1 MSSTKCYIPQRGIDD
16 KIAEQLGYDSTTKK
30 GAFTPYRIATLR
42 GMYDSDSSNKQP
54 LDTSDINKATKQLI
68 EYRQKI
74 AKKNAK
80 RMNAAGSNLAG
91 SYKKMKIA
99 FTTTERFNRVNMI
112 ATMFSEILDQVQKSN
127 PGLSRSIILRG
138 FDSNGRHVGG
148 EFAIFETIYDRLMD
162 RQAMYMSLPNSAG
175 VNQAASISTVLE
187 NWDAITSFTRMRLRD
202 TEGIRIGNTLEYVD
216 EANLDNF
223 GDNDI
228 SNLFQAEEST
238 RESWQETSDMQ
249 SAFGSIGQQVRR
261 LLGSLP
267 QYEVVD
273 EETGKVGVQRDD
285 LGFPIMIDPVK
296 AHQSLMEL
304 LRGITSEREMMNA
317 LIDKKGNPKQ
327 VWLIPVIQQL
337 KTNPELRTQ
346 FFTDFKK
353 NFQPYS
359 IIFEDKTTSRNGIRN
374 FKTKVLN
381 RVSDLLGGVFSTR
394 ITLGKT
400 LSDNSVYGANGNIN
414 WANLNKVR
422 ANVLEWLKEDEPQQ
436 SIAGQKVYGGK
447 AAKFYQRG
455 GSQIERRNFLVE
467 SSRAL
472 GIDID
477 ADTADRIMANSKDL
491 RNYTRNLLELVT
503 KGIDATL
510 LKDELEK
517 MANNQSLEDKK
528 YKALVNK
535 KVGQMSKVGAIKEKV
550 DKLNTLITKNREGLR
565 LDSRVRHKDGNGNSI
580 SLFSNVNPS
589 YMGDKLEK
597 IASYV
602 KANDKVGLKTF
613 LQNEYL
619 NSSFF
624 MDGGRILNKWVEELY
639 NACNDSKPLED
650 SFVAKFT
657 YQRFLGTSDVSFENF
672 TSKQHA
678 VDMLTEYFSDRQLSK
693 SADTALY
700 PVFILGDS
708 GVSKFIRAKRYEAK
722 ELLDGFYNV
731 YRQELRRQQLVKATN
746 EWLKNG
752 DKNGRNQSYKLV
764 DNYSK
769 TENNFSTLQFLND
782 DYKASDG
789 TIGKYSKMLGE
800 NPTESTVKKV
810 IQEYMKDAVAD
821 FKNSL
826 KSLGVLEYKEVKGKD
841 KDGKETSTKKY
852 VYLDREA
859 KDESSLDKVLADY
872 YWNTKFATIQQL
884 QMMTVDPSFYKG
896 TKDLQKR
903 YKEIHAPGSVLSVD
917 AIDPYNNGAKYS
929 EDGIETCVYFDDISV
944 DTSTTD
950 KEFMKAIAAHHGEDS
965 KVYQAYKDN
974 TLTDG
979 QGYRTL
985 RSYRKVMGMAGKW
998 TKEMQQAYEAIES
1011 IKARYGDAEI
1021 PTKELAT
1028 IAAMSVVFQPIKPY
1042 MFTHEQLGVTTN
1054 DKQIIPVQH
1063 KYAEAVLIPE
1073 LLPKGSKLR
1082 DMANWMDKNK
1092 VDLVGSTKIV
1102 KVGGFGSTD
1111 ISTVKDAAG
1120 LEEALNKG
1128 FVHQLDYKDYRIQTN
1143 VPEHI
1148 NASQLFGTQ
1157 VRKLIMA
1164 GTIKYDR
1171 NGKLIE
1177 DYHYESYVGGN
1188 KVNLGG
1194 KRGVVRLNGRN
1205 LVAFYNS
1212 LIVANILE
1220 SFDKFSE
1227 NIGDPKILSDKLI
1240 QSIINNS
1247 RESQDN
1253 MLAYGL
1259 DEEDDFSLPLFEG
1272 ALEHDSSAMLLSI
1285 FKKLVNK
1292 QAIKGGSLIQASA
1305 MGIKGYEED
1314 GGLHCITDDDNN
1326 IIAAECEIP
1335 FDFSY
1340 EEPYKDI
1347 DGKIK
1352 YRTVELAYEDYC
1364 NPDGTMIMSED
1375 GVTPKLEKMLPKST
1389 SLVAYRIPTER
1400 DYSMINL
1407 KVTRFSHKTAG
1418 GTIKVPAQW
1427 TTIAGFDFD
1436 IDKLYLM
1443 RREYRNSKSS
1453 FKENELTDAILG
1465 QFGHSKL
1472 AKDVMSTLNF
1482 EEYDYTKSPLE
1493 NSRAARNNMLIDL
1506 IQARLSDKETFMQR
1520 TTPGGFADAS
1530 RAARMLR
1537 ELTFGKLDGIITGR
1551 KGPGNSHIPWSRYS
1565 NNSYEVSSA
1574 GDKRFSALTA
1584 TFNPNTLIEGVD
1596 VGGKTIE
1603 YVYQNIIKKS
1613 GKGKSPAL
1621 TSRLNLNPTNVS
1633 EDKRLLR
1640 KEEVI
1645 KAYGNPISY
1654 NTSDGVITVTFEKGQ
1669 LEVIPYAGII
1679 KDSKGSYLGNK
1690 DINYF
1695 VGALK
1700 VVEDLAGGKENFSYT
1715 EGYLP
1720 LWQKWASQNSQLMQ
1734 ELRVKAQGKTLTD
1747 KFASTKVSQARA
1759 LSEILSKDSSTK
1771 EVSTNSIV
1779 NWEELNRRIEEK
1791 EKDPEPN
1798 YDPSDPMTI
1807 ITYNQ
1812 QNQVAGKLIGIF
1824 ANQNTNHA
1832 FASLMKKFVLKSPIE
1847 FAGHTASQGYG
1858 YDFLHAPQGVDTDL
1872 NVAELLAASVDAVK
1886 DPILNFL
1893 NLNTTTANAG
1903 AILARL
1909 GYNFQEIGVLFNQP
1923 IVKEICNYIGNNN
1936 SDVNTAI
1943 LEMLSRYTKDSE
1955 LPELEDNLSMDEL
1968 VKNILNYRALGE
1980 KAMANEKFIKGQ
1992 LQVLKLFSNITNVAD
2007 EVSNF
2012 IRSSKFTAS
2021 NAVGSTFGDLYA
2033 QQLKVAN
2040 YINRFENGGK
2050 SLLVDMEVSDFPV
2063 SIIKPINSHKE
2074 ALTMSKEEY
2083 MASVV
2088 DNPFAYEQAMFDMNR
2103 KALTKLNKYFPYG
2116 TLLYQRARDVLSDV
2130 ASFGLDAETIN
2141 NVHSDLLVYL
2151 LANEEHSDFNG
2162 ELPKNDTGNG
2172 HMSSREYYNNYFA
2185 RDLFNYLEANPELKT
2200 MPIFQYMIFN
2210 TNEENDNVSMNV
2222 QGIGGLAPY
2231 QREAIKDS
2239 WSELNE
2245 KYPQI
2250 AKDLFLYNYFKLG
2263 FVFSPMAFMNLAPT
2277 SVKQSIKVPNESNPN
2292 RTYSDYLKE
2301 IQSGAIMTDTNEF
2314 AKQFILNH
2322 LDNRRFV
2329 YEAKSKMVL
2338 DYLAQNDAYKS
2349 GIANH
2354 SFTIDIME
2362 ASKKNEKLER
2372 VFVIK
2377 KEKDEGNVFYTFRPV
2392 IKVGN
2397 DIFMIA
2403 DSGIGFAKSTVPVA
2417 KYVKVESL
2425 GTKGKSLQYHSA
2437 NATTYA
2443 NTETED
2449 KFVEGNT
2456 SEEPII
2462 EQNSFD
2468 RAVALDTLAKEYTDA
2483 LAAKGV
2489 VDEQGQPY
2497 SINDVRTMLEN
2508 TISDDKELETM
2519 VSDLREACRKDGVLM
2534 LDDEGNMLKGC

>member
-16 KIAEQLGYDSTTKK
+16 KIAEQLGYNPTTKK
-30 GAFTPYRIATLR
+30 GAFTPYRVATLR

-91 SYKKMKIA
+91 SYKKMKTA
-99 FTTTERFNRVNMI
+99 LTAAERFNRVNMV

-127 PGLSRSIILRG
+127 PGLSRAVILKG
-138 FDSNGRHVGG
+138 FNSNGRHVGG

-162 RQAMYMSLPNSAG
+162 RQAMYMSLPNNAG
-175 VNQAASISTVLE
+175 VDQATAIRTVLE
-187 NWDAITSFTRMRLRD
+187 NWDAVTSFIRMKLRD

-228 SNLFQAEEST
+228 SSLYQAEEST
-238 RESWQETSDMQ
+238 REGWQETSDMQ
-249 SAFGSIGQQVRR
+249 SAFGSVGQQVRR

-267 QYEVVD
+267 QYEIVD
-273 EETGKVGVQRDD
+273 EETGKVGIKRDD

-304 LRGITSEREMMNA
+304 LRGVTTEGEMMNA
-317 LIDKKGNPKQ
+317 LIDKRGNPRQ

-346 FFTDFKK
+346 FFTDFYK

-359 IIFEDKTTSRNGIRN
+359 IIFEDKATSKNGIKN

-381 RVSDLLGGVFSTR
+381 RVSDLLGGAFSTR
-394 ITLGKT
+394 IALGKT
-400 LSDNSVYGANGNIN
+400 LSNNSVYGANGNIN
-414 WANLNKVR
+414 WANLKKVR
-422 ANVLEWLKEDEPQQ
+422 ANILEWLKEDEPQQ
-436 SIAGQKVYGGK
+436 GIAGQKVYGGK
-447 AAKFYQRG
+447 AAKFYQKG

-503 KGIDATL
+503 KGVDAAL
-510 LKDELEK
+510 LKEELEK

-528 YKALVNK
+528 YKTLVNK
-535 KVGQMSKVGAIKEKV
+535 KVGQISKVGAIKEKV
-550 DKLNTLITKNREGLR
+550 DKINTLITKNREGLK
-565 LDSRVRHKDGNGNSI
+565 LDSRVRHKDRNGNSI

-602 KANDKVGLKTF
+602 KANDKAGLKTF

-624 MDGGRILNKWVEELY
+624 MDGGVILNKWVEELY
-639 NACNDSKPLED
+639 KACNDKAPLED
-650 SFVAKFT
+650 SFATKFT

-678 VDMLTEYFSDRQLSK
+678 IDMLTEYFSDRQLSK

-708 GVSKFIRAKRYEAK
+708 GVSKFIRAKRYETK

-746 EWLKNG
+746 EWLKDG
-752 DKNGRNQSYKLV
+752 DKNGREQSYKTV
-764 DNYSK
+764 DNYSES
-769 TENNFSTLQFLND
+769 ENSFSTLQFLND

-821 FKNSL
+821 FKSKL
-826 KSLGVLEYKEVKGKD
+826 ESMGILEYREVKGKG
-841 KDGKETSTKKY
+841 KDGKQTSTKRY
-852 VYLDREA
+852 VYFDREA
-859 KDESSLDKVLADY
+859 KDEASLDKVLADY

-884 QMMTVDPSFYKG
+884 QMMTVDPSFYRD

-929 EDGIETCVYFDDISV
+929 EDGVETCVYFDDISV
-944 DTSTTD
+944 DASETD

-965 KVYQAYKDN
+965 KVYQAYKKN

-1021 PTKELAT
+1021 PAKELAS
-1028 IAAMSVVFQPIKPY
+1028 IASMSVVFQPIKPY

-1092 VDLVGSTKIV
+1092 VDLIGSTEIV
-1102 KVGGFGSTD
+1102 KVGCFGSTN
-1111 ISTVKDAAG
+1111 ISDVKDAAG
-1120 LEEALNKG
+1120 LEDALNKG

-1143 VPEHI
+1143 VPEHV

-1171 NGKLIE
+1171 NGNLIE
-1177 DYHYESYVGGN
+1177 DYHYEDYVGGN

-1194 KRGVVRLNGRN
+1194 SRGTVRLNGRN

-1227 NIGDPKILSDKLI
+1227 NVSDPKILSDKLI

-1259 DEEDDFSLPLFEG
+1259 DENGEFSLPLFEG
-1272 ALEHDSSAMLLSI
+1272 GLEHDSSAMLLSI

-1292 QAIKGGSLIQASA
+1292 QAIKGGSAVQVSA
-1305 MGIKGYEED
+1305 MGIKGYEKD
-1314 GGLHCITDDDNN
+1314 GGLHCITDNN
-1326 IIAAECEIP
+1326 NNVIAAECEIP

-1340 EEPYKDI
+1340 EEPYKDE

-1389 SLVAYRIPTER
+1389 SLIAYRIPTER

-1407 KVTRFSHKTAG
+1407 KVVRFSHKTAG

-1436 IDKLYLM
+1436 IDKLYFM
-1443 RREYRNSKSS
+1443 RREYKNSKSS
-1453 FKENELTDAILG
+1453 FKENELTNAILG
-1465 QFGHSKL
+1465 QFGNSEL
-1472 AKDVMSTLNF
+1472 AKDVMGTINF
-1482 EEYDYTKSPLE
+1482 EEYDYTKSPLDNVKE
-1493 NSRAARNNMLIDL
+1493 ARNNMLIDL
-1506 IQARLSDKETFMQR
+1506 IQARLSDPETFMQR
-1520 TTPGGFADAS
+1520 TTPGGFANAS
-1530 RAARMLR
+1530 RAARILR
-1537 ELTFGKLDGIITGR
+1537 ELQFGKLD
-1551 KGPGNSHIPWSRYS
+1551 NVV
-1565 NNSYEVSSA
+1565 NN
-1574 GDKRFSALTA
+1574 
-1584 TFNPNTLIEGVD
+1584 
-1596 VGGKTIE
+1596 
-1603 YVYQNIIKKS
+1603 
-1613 GKGKSPAL
+1613 
-1621 TSRLNLNPTNVS
+1621 
-1633 EDKRLLR
+1633 
-1640 KEEVI
+1640 
-1645 KAYGNPISY
+1645 
-1654 NTSDGVITVTFEKGQ
+1654 
-1669 LEVIPYAGII
+1669 
-1679 KDSKGSYLGNK
+1679 GS
-1690 DINYF
+1690 
-1695 VGALK
+1695 
-1700 VVEDLAGGKENFSYT
+1700 
-1715 EGYLP
+1715 
-1720 LWQKWASQNSQLMQ
+1720 
-1734 ELRVKAQGKTLTD
+1734 
-1747 KFASTKVSQARA
+1747 
-1759 LSEILSKDSSTK
+1759 
-1771 EVSTNSIV
+1771 V
-1779 NWEELNRRIEEK
+1779 NWGELNRRIDEK
-1791 EKDPEPN
+1791 EEDPEPN

-1832 FASLMKKFVLKSPIE
+1832 FASLMKRFVLKTPIE
-1847 FAGHTASQGYG
+1847 FAGHTANKGYG
-1858 YDFLHAPQGVDTDL
+1858 YDFLHAPQGVDVDL
-1872 NVAELLAASVDAVK
+1872 NVAEFLAASVDAVK
-1886 DPILNFL
+1886 DPVLNFL
-1893 NLNTTTANAG
+1893 NLNTTTADAG
-1903 AILARL
+1903 AVLARI
-1909 GYNFQEIGVLFNQP
+1909 GYNTQEIGVLFNQP
-1923 IVKEICNYIGNNN
+1923 IIKEVCDYIGNNN
-1936 SDVNTAI
+1936 ADVNTAM
-1943 LEMLSRYTKDSE
+1943 LEMLSKYTKDSE
-1955 LPELEDNLSMDEL
+1955 LPELEGNLSMDEL
-1968 VKNILNYRALGE
+1968 VKNILNYRTLGD

-1992 LQVLKLFSNITNVAD
+1992 LQVLKLFNNIIDVAN

-2012 IRSSKFTAS
+2012 VRSSKFTAS

-2040 YINRFENGGK
+2040 YIDKFDKGGK
-2050 SLLVDMEVSDFPV
+2050 SLLVNMEVSDFPI
-2063 SIIKPINSHKE
+2063 SITKPINNDRGS
-2074 ALTMSKEEY
+2074 LTMSNEDY

-2103 KALTKLNKYFPYG
+2103 RALIELNKYFPYR

-2141 NVHSDLLVYL
+2141 NAHSDLLVYM

-2172 HMSSREYYNNYFA
+2172 PMSSREYYTNHFA
-2185 RDLFNYLEANPELKT
+2185 RDLFNHLEVNPQLKA
-2200 MPIFQYMIFN
+2200 MPIFQYMVFN
-2210 TNEENDNVSMNV
+2210 TNEENDNVSMNI

-2231 QREAIKDS
+2231 QKEAIKDS

-2277 SVKQSIKVPNESNPN
+2277 SVKQSIKVPSESNPD
-2292 RTYSDYLKE
+2292 RTYADYLKE
-2301 IQSGAIMTDTNEF
+2301 LQSGSVMTNTDEF
-2314 AKQFILNH
+2314 VKQFILNH
-2322 LDNRRFV
+2322 LDNKRFV

-2338 DYLAQNDAYKS
+2338 DYLAENDAYKA
-2349 GIANH
+2349 GLANS
-2354 SFTIDIME
+2354 SFTIDVTD
-2362 ASKKNEKLER
+2362 AANKSEKLER
-2372 VFVIK
+2372 VFVTK
-2377 KEKDEGNVFYTFRPV
+2377 KEKDGKNTLYTFRPV

-2397 DIFMIA
+2397 DVFMI
-2403 DSGIGFAKSTVPVA
+2403 DDTGIGFAISMSPVA

-2437 NATTYA
+2437 NATIYA

-2449 KFVEGNT
+2449 KFVEGSTN
-2456 SEEPII
+2456 EEPIV
-2462 EQNSFD
+2462 ENSSFN
-2468 RAVALDTLAKEYTDA
+2468 RAEALNTLAEEFTKA

-2489 VDEQGQPY
+2489 VDEYGQPY
-2497 SINDVRTMLEN
+2497 SLNDVRTMFDSTL
-2508 TISDDKELETM
+2508 SDDKALETM

>member
-1 MSSTKCYIPQRGIDD
+1 MSSTKCYIPQKGIDD
-16 KIAEQLGYDSTTKK
+16 KIAEQLGYNPTTKK
-30 GAFTPYRIATLR
+30 GVFTPFRVATLR

-54 LDTSDINKATKQLI
+54 LDTSDINKATKQLV

-80 RMNAAGSNLAG
+80 RINAAGSNLAS

-99 FTTTERFNRVNMI
+99 LTAAERFNRVNMV

-127 PGLSRSIILRG
+127 PGLSRSVILKG
-138 FDSNGRHVGG
+138 FNSNGRHVGG

-162 RQAMYMSLPNSAG
+162 RQAMYMSLPNNAG
-175 VNQAASISTVLE
+175 INQAASISTILE
-187 NWDAITSFTRMRLRD
+187 NWDAITSFVRMKLRD
-202 TEGIRIGNTLEYVD
+202 TEGIRIGNTLEYID

-228 SNLFQAEEST
+228 SSLFNAEESI
-238 RESWQETSDMQ
+238 REGWQEVSDMQ

-273 EETGKVGVQRDD
+273 EETGKVGIQRDD
-285 LGFPIMIDPVK
+285 LGFPIMIDSVK

-317 LIDKKGNPKQ
+317 LVDRRGNPKQ
-327 VWLIPVIQQL
+327 VWLIPIIQQL

-346 FFTDFKK
+346 FFVDFKK

-359 IIFEDKTTSRNGIRN
+359 IIFEDKATSRNGIKN

-381 RVSDLLGGVFSTR
+381 RVSDLLGGAFSTR
-394 ITLGKT
+394 IALGKT
-400 LSDNSVYGANGNIN
+400 LSDNSVYGAKGNIN
-414 WANLNKVR
+414 WANLKKVR
-422 ANVLEWLKEDEPQQ
+422 ANILEWLKEDESQQ
-436 SIAGQKVYGGK
+436 SIAGQKVYSGK

-477 ADTADRIMANSKDL
+477 ADTATRIMANSKDL
-491 RNYTRNLLELVT
+491 RSYTRNLLELVT
-503 KGIDATL
+503 KGINSAL

-528 YKALVNK
+528 YKTLVNK
-535 KVGQMSKVGAIKEKV
+535 KVGQMSRVGAIKEKV
-550 DKLNTLITKNREGLR
+550 DKLNTLITKNREGLK
-565 LDSRVRHKDGNGNSI
+565 LDSRVRHKDRNGNGI
-580 SLFSNVNPS
+580 SLFSNVSPS

-613 LQNEYL
+613 LQNKYL

-624 MDGGRILNKWVEELY
+624 MDGGVILNKWIEELY
-639 NACNDSKPLED
+639 NACNNNTPLED

-678 VDMLTEYFSDRQLSK
+678 IDMLTEYFSDRQLSK

-746 EWLKNG
+746 EWLKDS
-752 DKNGRNQSYKLV
+752 DKNGRNQSYKTI

-769 TENNFSTLQFLND
+769 SENSFSTFQFLNE

-800 NPTESTVKKV
+800 NPTESIVKKV

-826 KSLGVLEYKEVKGKD
+826 ESLGVLEYKEVKGKD
-841 KDGKETSTKKY
+841 KDGKETSTKRY
-852 VYLDREA
+852 VYLDREV
-859 KDESSLDKVLADY
+859 KDEASLDKVLTDY

-884 QMMTVDPSFYKG
+884 QMMTIDPSFYKG

-929 EDGIETCVYFDDISV
+929 EDSTETCVYFDDISV
-944 DTSTTD
+944 DTSETD
-950 KEFMKAIAAHHGEDS
+950 KEFMKAIAAHHSENS
-965 KVYQAYKDN
+965 KVYQAYKKN

-985 RSYRKVMGMAGKW
+985 RSYRKVMGMAGLW

-1021 PTKELAT
+1021 PAKELAS
-1028 IAAMSVVFQPIKPY
+1028 IASMSVVFQPIKPY

-1111 ISTVKDAAG
+1111 ISEVKDSAG
-1120 LEEALNKG
+1120 LEDALNKG

-1171 NGKLIE
+1171 NGNLVE
-1177 DYHYESYVGGN
+1177 DYHYENYVEGN

-1194 KRGVVRLNGRN
+1194 RRGTVRLNGRN

-1212 LIVANILE
+1212 LIVANILK
-1220 SFDKFSE
+1220 SFDKFSK
-1227 NIGDPKILSDKLI
+1227 NISNPKILSDKLI

-1259 DEEDDFSLPLFEG
+1259 DENGEFSLPLFEG
-1272 ALEHDSSAMLLSI
+1272 GLEHDSSAMLLSI

-1292 QAIKGGSLIQASA
+1292 QAIKGGSAVQVSA
-1305 MGIKGYEED
+1305 MGIKGYEKD
-1314 GGLHCITDDDNN
+1314 GGLHCITDDNDN

-1340 EEPYKDI
+1340 EEPYKDE

-1352 YRTVELAYEDYC
+1352 YRTVELTYEDYC

-1375 GVTPKLEKMLPKST
+1375 GVTPKLEKILPKST
-1389 SLVAYRIPTER
+1389 SFIAYRIPTER

-1407 KVTRFSHKTAG
+1407 KVVRFSHKTAG
-1418 GTIKVPAQW
+1418 GTIKVPVQW

-1436 IDKLYLM
+1436 IDKLYFM

-1453 FKENELTDAILG
+1453 FKENELTNAILG
-1465 QFGHSKL
+1465 QFGNSEL
-1472 AKDVMSTLNF
+1472 AKDIIDTINF

-1493 NSRAARNNMLIDL
+1493 NSRAAINNMLIDL
-1506 IQARLSDKETFMQR
+1506 IQARLSDPETFMQR
-1520 TTPGGFADAS
+1520 TTPGGFANAS
-1530 RAARMLR
+1530 RAARVMR
-1537 ELTFGKLDGIITGR
+1537 ELQFGKLD
-1551 KGPGNSHIPWSRYS
+1551 NVV
-1565 NNSYEVSSA
+1565 NN
-1574 GDKRFSALTA
+1574 
-1584 TFNPNTLIEGVD
+1584 
-1596 VGGKTIE
+1596 
-1603 YVYQNIIKKS
+1603 
-1613 GKGKSPAL
+1613 
-1621 TSRLNLNPTNVS
+1621 
-1633 EDKRLLR
+1633 
-1640 KEEVI
+1640 
-1645 KAYGNPISY
+1645 
-1654 NTSDGVITVTFEKGQ
+1654 
-1669 LEVIPYAGII
+1669 
-1679 KDSKGSYLGNK
+1679 DS
-1690 DINYF
+1690 INW
-1695 VGALK
+1695 K
-1700 VVEDLAGGKENFSYT
+1700 
-1715 EGYLP
+1715 
-1720 LWQKWASQNSQLMQ
+1720 
-1734 ELRVKAQGKTLTD
+1734 
-1747 KFASTKVSQARA
+1747 
-1759 LSEILSKDSSTK
+1759 
-1771 EVSTNSIV
+1771 
-1779 NWEELNRRIEEK
+1779 ELNRRIDEGD
-1791 EKDPEPN
+1791 KDPEPN

-1812 QNQVAGKLIGIF
+1812 QNQVASKLIGIF

-1847 FAGHTASQGYG
+1847 FAGHTADKGYG
-1858 YDFLHAPQGVDTDL
+1858 YDFLHAPQGVDVDL

-1886 DPILNFL
+1886 DPVLNFL
-1893 NLNTTTANAG
+1893 NLNSTTANAG
-1903 AILARL
+1903 AVLARL
-1909 GYNFQEIGVLFNQP
+1909 GYNTQEIGVLFNQP
-1923 IVKEICNYIGNNN
+1923 IVKEMCNYIGNNN
-1936 SDVNTAI
+1936 ADVTTAV
-1943 LEMLSRYTKDSE
+1943 LEMLSKYTKDGN
-1955 LPELEDNLSMDEL
+1955 LPKLEGNLSMDEL
-1968 VKNILNYRALGE
+1968 VKNILNYRVLGE
-1980 KAMANEKFIKGQ
+1980 KAMANEEFIKGQ
-1992 LQVLKLFSNITNVAD
+1992 LQVLKLVSNIIDVAD

-2012 IRSSKFTAS
+2012 VRSTKFTAS

-2033 QQLKVAN
+2033 QQLKVAS
-2040 YINRFENGGK
+2040 YTNRFENGSK
-2050 SLLVDMEVSDFPV
+2050 SLLIDMEVTDFPV
-2063 SIIKPINSHKE
+2063 SITKPIDNYE
-2074 ALTMSKEEY
+2074 ELLTKSDEEY

-2116 TLLYQRARDVLSDV
+2116 TLLYQKARDVLSDI

-2141 NVHSDLLVYL
+2141 NAHSDLLVYM

-2172 HMSSREYYNNYFA
+2172 PMSSREYYTNYFA
-2185 RDLFNYLEANPELKT
+2185 RDLFNYLEANPELKA
-2200 MPIFQYMIFN
+2200 MPIFQYMVFN
-2210 TNEENDNVSMNV
+2210 TNEENDSVSINI

-2231 QREAIKDS
+2231 QKEAIKDS

-2245 KYPQI
+2245 EYPQI

-2277 SVKQSIKVPNESNPN
+2277 SVKQSIKVPNESNPD
-2292 RTYSDYLKE
+2292 RTYADYLKE
-2301 IQSGAIMTDTNEF
+2301 IQRGSIMTNTDEF

-2338 DYLAQNDAYKS
+2338 DYLAENDAYKA
-2349 GIANH
+2349 GIANS
-2354 SFTIDIME
+2354 SFTIDVRDAAE
-2362 ASKKNEKLER
+2362 KNEKLER
-2372 VFVIK
+2372 VFVTK
-2377 KEKDEGNVFYTFRPV
+2377 KVKEGEDTFYTFRPI
-2392 IKVGN
+2392 IKVGK
-2397 DIFMIA
+2397 DIFMITNS
-2403 DSGIGFAKSTVPVA
+2403 DNGFAKSTLAVA
-2417 KYVKVESL
+2417 RYIKVESL

-2437 NATTYA
+2437 NATTYT

-2449 KFVEGNT
+2449 KFVEGSTN
-2456 SEEPII
+2456 EEPII
-2462 EQNSFD
+2462 EGNPFD
-2468 RAVALDTLAKEYTDA
+2468 RAEALNTLAEEFTKA
-2483 LAAKGV
+2483 LATKGV

-2497 SINDVRTMLEN
+2497 NLNDVRTMFDNSL
-2508 TISDDKELETM
+2508 SDDKALETM

-2534 LDDEGNMLKGC
+2534 LDEEGNMIKGC